1 MSEFVKV
8 GRVSDFPVGRI
19 IGVEVGGED
28 VAVVNW
34 HDRFFAFANVC
45 THLGTP
51 LSVGYVT
58 NANEVVCMLH
68 DSVFDMETGKA
79 LDGPTNEDLPIYQ
92 VRVEGDDVL
101 VARD

>member
-1 MSEFVKV
+1 VT
-8 GRVSDFPVGRI
+8 DFPEGRI
-19 IGVEVGGED
+19 VAVDVGGED

-34 HDRFFAFANVC
+34 HDRFFAFANLC

-68 DSVFDMETGKA
+68 DSVFDMATGKA
-79 LDGPTNEDLPIYQ
+79 LDGPTNEDIPVYS
-92 VRVEGDDVL
+92 VRLAGEDVL
-101 VARD
+101 VGKD